1 MTVSCLY
8 KFANLLK
15 EKHVD
20 LKEEIQIDPQQKEL
34 GFLIMELVSSLLSHS
49 NLNAS
54 KLNFKI

>member
-20 LKEEIQIDPQQKEL
+20 LKEEIQTLWLKYKIKK
-34 GFLIMELVSSLLSHS
+34 LL
-49 NLNAS
+49 AGVQA
-54 KLNFKI
+54 KK